1 MRMEFV
7 SVEKVLLGMDA
18 VIACWKKDS
27 IDLLLAC
34 VFVSYYTNWQWIIC
48 TLGNPRSLG
57 ASAGRKCS
65 D

>member
-34 VFVSYYTNWQWIIC
+34 VFLATVV
-48 TLGNPRSLG
+48 
-57 ASAGRKCS
+57 
-65 D
+65 